1 MGLTANPTRTVQEQ
15 EPQQSLQQ
23 AFFPGNFVMLQSTK
37 SQHPDAG
44 RIGRIV
50 CQQGINLLVEFF
62 IDDRIKHTLI
72 CVLPTK
78 NWALIPE
85 PFVECY
91 ELRSKKI
98 GWRLSEKGQVMAQQL
113 GWETT
118 LASEGK
124 N

>member
-1 MGLTANPTRTVQEQ
+1 M
-15 EPQQSLQQ
+15 
-23 AFFPGNFVMLQSTK
+23 
-37 SQHPDAG
+37 PD
-44 RIGRIV
+44 
-50 CQQGINLLVEFF
+50 
-62 IDDRIKHTLI
+62 
-72 CVLPTK
+72 
-78 NWALIPE
+78 
-85 PFVECY
+85 PFVECH